1 MNVLDTQAAVG
12 QLVRERPARA
22 RVFERFGIDY
32 CCGGRRPLDQAC
44 RERQLDLG
52 LVLDALNELDPHA
65 HGADAADW
73 STAPMGEL
81 ADHIEATHHAYLRR
95 ELPRLAGL
103 LEKVVAAH
111 GDRHPE
117 LWDVRM
123 VFAGL
128 KAELENHML
137 KEERILFPMV
147 RQLERAATLPR
158 FHCGSVGNPIVV
170 MEHEHDAAGAALASL
185 RSLTDGYTPPAGAC
199 NTYRALLDGL
209 AELEADL
216 HLHIHKENNI
226 LFPRARD
233 AEAALALG
241 SGQ

>member
-1 MNVLDTQAAVG
+1 MNVLDAQATVG
-12 QLVRERPARA
+12 QLVRERPSRA

-32 CCGGRRPLDQAC
+32 CCGGKRPLDEAC
-44 RERQLDLG
+44 RKEGLDLG
-52 LVLDALNELDPHA
+52 LVLDALADPDPNPLGSEA
-65 HGADAADW
+65 VDW
-73 STAPMGEL
+73 SAVPMGEL
-81 ADHIEATHHAYLRR
+81 ADHIEATHHVYLRH

-111 GDRHPE
+111 GRNHHE
-117 LWDVRM
+117 LWDVRV

-128 KAELENHML
+128 KAELEEHML
-137 KEERILFPMV
+137 KEERVLFPMV
-147 RQLERAATLPR
+147 RQLERATTLPR

-185 RSLTDGYTPPAGAC
+185 RTLTDGYTPPAGAC
-199 NTYRALLDGL
+199 NTYRALFDGL
-209 AELEADL
+209 ASLEADL

-233 AEAALALG
+233 AEAALALEAVR
-241 SGQ
+241 